1 MDFALSLVFS
11 YFLGCIPFAYL
22 IGRLKGVDIRTV
34 GDRNVGAFNV
44 CRHVGLA
51 AGASTLAADIGKGA
65 LAIVVTKALS
75 GGGLIVFLAGGA
87 VVVGDIWPVF
97 LRFRGGRGVATTVG
111 VLLILLPR
119 ETSITLGLAGISLL
133 ITRHSIW
140 CGAMLFVPVPLLCLL
155 FGETH
160 LLLAYSMAVPC
171 LSGAAHW
178 ISTRHLHSEAQRE
191 SKRFWIA
198 LEGSHERQNSN
209 KIR

>member
-75 GGGLIVFLAGGA
+75 GGGLIVLPGTFGLYFY
-87 VVVGDIWPVF
+87 VF
-97 LRFRGGRGVATTVG
+97 EGVG
-111 VLLILLPR
+111 VLR
-119 ETSITLGLAGISLL
+119 
-133 ITRHSIW
+133 
-140 CGAMLFVPVPLLCLL
+140 
-155 FGETH
+155 
-160 LLLAYSMAVPC
+160 
-171 LSGAAHW
+171 
-178 ISTRHLHSEAQRE
+178 QR
-191 SKRFWIA
+191 
-198 LEGSHERQNSN
+198 
-209 KIR
+209 